1 MKMSDFWPKSKATVG
16 EWSLIGGEVIVTDD
30 ECGWRSGVMKEIVVK
45 KVGNS
50 LEVLP
55 KNELSS
61 VNVDKNAVKW
71 G

>member
-1 MKMSDFWPKSKATVG
+1 MKMSEFWLKSKATVG

-30 ECGWRSGVMKEIVVK
+30 ECVWRSGVMKEIVVK

-71 G
+71 R